1 MEAAAAA
8 VAQEAPAKP
17 VLPTKTPDEWRKA
30 LDIGKPE
37 HAAVITLKAWKHS
50 HDQVT
55 ASAYKAALNA
65 YRKGPA

>member
-17 VLPTKTPDEWRKA
+17 VLPTKTPNEWREA

-37 HAAVITLKAWKHS
+37 HAAVTTLKAWS
-50 HDQVT
+50 GREQVT
-55 ASAYKAALNA
+55 ESAYKGALAA